1 MLSAGSLIGMALLE
15 PREGVMKRNAKK
27 DKAYRREVDG
37 LIYEGATE
45 DTERQPKGQRVLEN
59 VIVMPMISS
68 KGQVVGV
75 IQIANSE
82 KQNAFSD

>member
-1 MLSAGSLIGMALLE
+1 MALLE
-15 PREGVMKRNAKK
+15 PREGIIKRNAKN

-37 LIYEGATE
+37 LIYESAAE
-45 DTERQPKGQRVLEN
+45 DSERQAKGQRVLEN
-59 VIVMPMISS
+59 LIVMPMISA